1 MRPIFVRMRAW
12 SIALLFLVLVP
23 PVTAQEDYGWWNDKH
38 NWDGVT
44 HWSRYLSFVPPRM
57 GPNALPTPP
66 VERGIIEPRSR
77 LEAGARLHH
86 MPGERTLDGTTTLH
100 LPLANGRVA
109 FGMDWMVLE
118 HYTMDTVVRDQRRSR
133 DRDGRG
139 MSTGD
144 VNLNTLVQLVPERA
158 GRFGVLLRVR
168 YRTASGSNL
177 RAVRHT
183 DAPGYSFDL
192 STGRWYT
199 LDKTWL
205 KRLRP
210 HATLGFLVYQTDRD
224 DYRQNDCLLLASG
237 LYAEHGR
244 LHSEVALAGYG
255 GYLRDNDRPLELRL
269 ALALHGERTA
279 WRLGLRH
286 GLQDWPWTTLSVT
299 WERTFNALPW

>member
-1 MRPIFVRMRAW
+1 MRHPLSAVAC
-12 SIALLFLVLVP
+12 LLPLLLS
-23 PVTAQEDYGWWNDKH
+23 AQGEFDWWTERH

-44 HWSRYLSFVPPRM
+44 HWSRYLRFVPPFM
-57 GPNALPTPP
+57 GPNALPVPP
-66 VERGIIEPRSR
+66 LERGSIEARSR
-77 LEAGARLHH
+77 LELGARLHH
-86 MPGERTLDGTTTLH
+86 MPGERTADATTTLH

-109 FGMDWMVLE
+109 FGMDWMVVE
-118 HYTMDTVVRDQRRSR
+118 HYAMDTVVRDQRFSR

-139 MSTGD
+139 TSTGD
-144 VNLNTLVQLVPERA
+144 VNLNTLVQLFPEREQ
-158 GRFGVLLRVR
+158 RFGLLLRVR

-199 LDKTWL
+199 VDKPWL

-210 HATLGFLVYQTDRD
+210 HATLGFLVYQTNRE
-224 DYRQNDCLLLASG
+224 DYFQNDCLLLGAG

-255 GYLRDNDRPLELRL
+255 GYLQDNDRPLELRL
-269 ALALHGERTA
+269 ALALHGALSA

-286 GLQDWPWTTLSVT
+286 GLQDWPWTTLSLT
-299 WERTFNALPW
+299 WVRTFNAVPW